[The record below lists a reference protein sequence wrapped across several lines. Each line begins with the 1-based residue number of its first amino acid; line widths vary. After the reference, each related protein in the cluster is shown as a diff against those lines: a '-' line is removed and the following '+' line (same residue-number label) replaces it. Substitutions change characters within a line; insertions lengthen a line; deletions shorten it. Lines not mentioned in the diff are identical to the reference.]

1 MKANIALEKSITD
14 NKYYL
19 VINDSFYIDITE
31 EMFFELAKFLN
42 IEVEE

>member
-1 MKANIALEKSITD
+1 MKANIALEKSITS

-19 VINDSFYIDITE
+19 VINGYFYIQISKNA
-31 EMFFELAKFLN
+31 FFETAKFLN